1 MSQFVERLNLN
12 RMFNILNIQFLF
24 TKFYINQLNHF
35 LVIKDNLSQFCFLII
50 TTIVD
55 KEHNKQTVFNLLFFY
70 LRTSFE
76 LTLLL
81 LC

>member
-12 RMFNILNIQFLF
+12 RMFNILNTQFLF